1 MPLLPLGIVIGSHI
15 WFHIWNVIGFH
26 IWYKTLL
33 LLAKLLIVKL
43 SIKEDSNLP
52 CIVTKLSSAGL
63 LDILRA
69 FWAQFGH
76 YHYYRGRLFAVNLH
90 KKANWRRSE
99 IEQWAPYWWHHLPAS
114 LTSYV
119 LHLTSVQS
127 YILYLSASVHLM
139 TYIYH
144 HSVHITSYVFLPQYI
159 LQATSY
165 VFTRQYY
172 TAPGLSA
179 AAWRWSNILP
189 MQGGRLTSHLLHP
202 ANADVLHQH
211 PAVILSPV
219 NFICLCCI
227 GAFP

>member
-114 LTSYV
+114 L
-119 LHLTSVQS
+119 HHMS
-127 YILYLSASVHLM
+127 YILHLSNL
-139 TYIYH
+139 
-144 HSVHITSYVFLPQYI
+144 TSYIFLPQYI
-159 LQATSY
+159 WWHTDDTICPPHYILHHMSY
-165 VFTRQYY
+165 ICWPQ
-172 TAPGLSA
+172 
-179 AAWRWSNILP
+179 SNSI
-189 MQGGRLTSHLLHP
+189 R
-202 ANADVLHQH
+202 
-211 PAVILSPV
+211 
-219 NFICLCCI
+219 
-227 GAFP
+227 

>member
-1 MPLLPLGIVIGSHI
+1 MPLLPLGIVI

-26 IWYKTLL
+26 IWYKPLL

-69 FWAQFGH
+69 SWAQFGH

-99 IEQWAPYWWHHLPAS
+99 IEQWAPYWWHHLPALLH

-119 LHLTSVQS
+119 LHVSHYILS
-127 YILYLSASVHLM
+127 YICPPQAY
-139 TYIYH
+139 YIYH
-144 HSVHITSYVFLPQYI
+144 PSVHITSYICPI
-159 LQATSY
+159 LHLISFCLSTSY
-165 VFTRQYY
+165 K
-172 TAPGLSA
+172 LC
-179 AAWRWSNILP
+179 
-189 MQGGRLTSHLLHP
+189 LTSLLVSIIQLYWSERSSM
-202 ANADVLHQH
+202 AL
-211 PAVILSPV
+211 I
-219 NFICLCCI
+219 
-227 GAFP
+227 

>member
-69 FWAQFGH
+69 SWAQFGH

-99 IEQWAPYWWHHLPAS
+99 IEQWAPYWWHHLPALLH

-119 LHLTSVQS
+119 LHVSHYILSYICPPQTYYIFGSYYILHLSVSEHLTS
-127 YILYLSASVHLM
+127 
-139 TYIYH
+139 
-144 HSVHITSYVFLPQYI
+144 
-159 LQATSY
+159 
-165 VFTRQYY
+165 
-172 TAPGLSA
+172 
-179 AAWRWSNILP
+179 
-189 MQGGRLTSHLLHP
+189 
-202 ANADVLHQH
+202 
-211 PAVILSPV
+211 
-219 NFICLCCI
+219 
-227 GAFP
+227 